1 MHTHIPCHTHH
12 HTPAHTHTCTHTL
25 AHIHTC
31 QCNCIL
37 FRFFHFR
44 VLCHN
49 ILISVLLFQSC
60 VPQRLRE
67 IQWLWV
73 PAGAQP
79 GKMWLQQ
86 ELWMVP
92 CLGLP
97 VTTLVK
103 EHVFF
108 LVSVKIK
115 TEISRIFWLQCTG
128 KVILIY
134 SEILVTHTLKVKQ
147 KWWGG
152 RGWDLAC
159 CIQRLWQGWK
169 LFLKIMES

>member
-1 MHTHIPCHTHH
+1 MHTHILCHTRH
-12 HTPAHTHTCTHTL
+12 HTPAHTHTCTHAL

-49 ILISVLLFQSC
+49 ILTSVLLFQSC
-60 VPQRLRE
+60 VPQRLWE

-79 GKMWLQQ
+79 RKTWLQQ

-97 VTTLVK
+97 VKTLVK
-103 EHVFF
+103 EREQ
-108 LVSVKIK
+108 

-134 SEILVTHTLKVKQ
+134 SEIPVTHTLKVKQ
-147 KWWGG
+147 KWWGVG
-152 RGWDLAC
+152 GETWHAVFNVYDKDESYF
-159 CIQRLWQGWK
+159 WK
-169 LFLKIMES
+169 